1 MWLTN
6 NKTVSIRQTSPV
18 KSAHFQIQL
27 LGRFEYSTTDI
38 NNLAIA
44 VFVENPISIAIS
56 LTLYNNRIRYFRGFV
71 NRPRFVFICV
81 FLHAGLEK
89 TVIIVFFF
97 RDWQHNTVLFERANF
112 GQNEFD
118 KSPSH
123 KLIRYS
129 SNIAAVFFQYVLGV
143 RKSEI
148 TSL

>member
-1 MWLTN
+1 MFCRLSVFSLFEMWLTN
-6 NKTVSIRQTSPV
+6 NKIVSIRQTSPV

-97 RDWQHNTVLFERANF
+97 AT
-112 GQNEFD
+112 G
-118 KSPSH
+118 
-123 KLIRYS
+123 
-129 SNIAAVFFQYVLGV
+129 NIIPYYLNAP
-143 RKSEI
+143 
-148 TSL
+148 TSAKTNLTNPRRIN